1 VKYVVPIILI
11 SVFTTSI
18 LRGEVNPMIEL
29 NNQNEALRLNGF
41 ISEYIDN
48 EGTLSPQQLHDSSFN
63 KKWQPFPTDYWQT
76 GYVNNYYWLRL
87 EVTASE
93 ELNDEWYWWLDAT
106 IMHDVRLYAFE
117 GNKLIFADTSGV
129 NFPFY
134 QRNIVSRYPVI
145 PIRPHK
151 GQKVTLYARYHNEVG
166 SIKGYLKLTS
176 KADFNIIDLKESTF
190 YIGFYTFLLVSCLF
204 SAALW
209 FFWKEKIYLFFAAYI
224 LSSMFMSAGFKGF
237 SFIWLWPNVPH
248 LAFISRSLWALG
260 TVGFF
265 LKFVYALL
273 FDDKIKKTWLS
284 LWIDILTGI
293 LSVFGIIS
301 LFKINLSIGRVLVGF
316 GNLTFM
322 TSMLT
327 MFVVIF
333 MARRQYKLTA
343 LFFLIAFTPLTFVG
357 IGILLHNNKIYP
369 NILGQSEMPFVLAQ
383 MFEIL
388 FLFVALFKRF
398 QTMKAIQER
407 QEQMEIQAKQQVQD
421 ERERISRELHDN
433 VGARL
438 THLITQIDHVEF
450 RLGRDKTEKS
460 VENTLGR
467 LETLGENARD
477 AMNVLRETIWAVK
490 EEAISLE
497 NFTSKISGY
506 LQQQFSDNLDFEVHL
521 IGDNK
526 VMLTPGQAL
535 NMFRIV
541 QEACQN
547 TFKHATATQIH
558 ITISTIKDTLII
570 AIKDN
575 GKGFDTAHSNGEEHN
590 GLRNMKHRATE
601 IGADFDIQSC
611 LGKGTEV
618 VIKTTIIFPTKSIFQ
633 NTNNG
638 V

>member
-1 VKYVVPIILI
+1 M
-11 SVFTTSI
+11 
-18 LRGEVNPMIEL
+18 NPVIEL
-29 NNQNEALRLNGF
+29 NNQNESFPLNGF
-41 ISEYIDN
+41 ISQYIDT
-48 EGTLSPQQLHDSSFN
+48 EGALSPQQVHDSSFN

-76 GYVNNYYWLRL
+76 GYINSYYWLRL

-93 ELNDEWYWWLDAT
+93 ALTDDWFWWLDAT
-106 IMHDVRLYAFE
+106 IMHDVRLYAFDE
-117 GNKLIFADTSGV
+117 NKLIFADTSGV

-166 SIKGYLKLTS
+166 SIKGYLKLTT
-176 KADFNIIDLKESTF
+176 KAHFNVIDLKESTF

-237 SFIWLWPNVPH
+237 SFMWLWPNTPH
-248 LAFISRSLWALG
+248 LAYISRSLWALG

-273 FDDKIKKTWLS
+273 FDVKNNKTWLS
-284 LWIDILTGI
+284 FWVRFLTNLLAI
-293 LSVFGIIS
+293 FSIIC
-301 LFKINLSIGRVLVGF
+301 LFKINLSIGRVLVTF

-327 MFVVIF
+327 LFVVIF

-388 FLFVALFKRF
+388 FLFVAMFKRF
-398 QTMKAIQER
+398 QTMKVIQER
-407 QEQMEIQAKQQVQD
+407 QEQLELQAKQQVQD

-460 VENTLGR
+460 VENTLNR

-490 EEAISLE
+490 EESISIE
-497 NFTSKISGY
+497 NFTAKISGY
-506 LQQQFSDNLDFEVHL
+506 LQQQFSDNLEFEVHL

-526 VMLTPGQAL
+526 IMLTPGQAL
-535 NMFRIV
+535 NLFRIV

-547 TFKHATATQIH
+547 TFKHAAATQIH
-558 ITISTIKDTLII
+558 IAISTTKDTLII

-575 GKGFDTAHSNGEEHN
+575 GNGFNPSCPNGEEHN
-590 GLRNMKHRATE
+590 GLRNMKHRAIE
-601 IGADFDIQSC
+601 IGADFEIKSS
-611 LGKGTEV
+611 LGNGTEV
-618 VIKTTIIFPTKSIFQ
+618 VIKTTLVFPPKSIFQ

>member
-1 VKYVVPIILI
+1 VSIILI

-18 LRGEVNPMIEL
+18 LRGEVNPVIEL
-29 NNQNEALRLNGF
+29 NNLNESFRLNGF
-41 ISEYIDN
+41 LSQYIDT
-48 EGTLSPQQLHDSSFN
+48 EGALSPQQIHDSSFN
-63 KKWQPFPTDYWQT
+63 KKWQLFPTDYWQT

-93 ELNDEWYWWLDAT
+93 ALTDDWYWWLDAT
-106 IMHDVRLYAFE
+106 IMHDVRLYAFQD
-117 GNKLIFADTSGV
+117 NKLIFADTSGV

-145 PIRPHK
+145 PIRPHM

-166 SIKGYLKLTS
+166 SIKGFLKLTS
-176 KADFNIIDLKESTF
+176 KAHFNVIDLKESTF

-224 LSSMFMSAGFKGF
+224 ISSMFMSAGFKGF
-237 SFIWLWPNVPH
+237 SFMWLWPNIPH
-248 LAFISRSLWALG
+248 LAYISRSLWALG

-273 FDDKIKKTWLS
+273 FDVKNNRTWLG
-284 LWIDILTGI
+284 LWINILTII
-293 LSVFGIIS
+293 LSILSIIC
-301 LFKINLSIGRVLVGF
+301 LFKINLSVGRVLVSL

-327 MFVVIF
+327 LFVIIF
-333 MARRQYKLTA
+333 MARRQYKHTA

-388 FLFVALFKRF
+388 FLFLALFKRF
-398 QTMKAIQER
+398 QAMKAIQER
-407 QEQMEIQAKQQVQD
+407 QEQLEIQAKQQVQD

-450 RLGRDKTEKS
+450 RLGRDKTEKN
-460 VENTLGR
+460 VENTLNR

-506 LQQQFSDNLDFEVHL
+506 LQQQFSDNLDFDVHL
-521 IGDNK
+521 MGDK
-526 VMLTPGQAL
+526 KIMLTPGQAL
-535 NMFRIV
+535 NLFRIV

-547 TFKHATATQIH
+547 TFKHAAATQIN
-558 ITISTIKDTLII
+558 ITISTKKDTLII

-590 GLRNMKHRATE
+590 GLRNMKHRALE
-601 IGADFDIQSC
+601 IGADFDIQSS

-618 VIKTTIIFPTKSIFQ
+618 IIKTSKIFPSKSDFQ

>member
-1 VKYVVPIILI
+1 
-11 SVFTTSI
+11 
-18 LRGEVNPMIEL
+18 VNPVIEL
-29 NNQNEALRLNGF
+29 NNQNESFRLNGF
-41 ISEYIDN
+41 ISQYLDT
-48 EGTLSPQQLHDSSFN
+48 EGSLSPLQVHDSSFI
-63 KKWQPFPTDYWQT
+63 KKWQSLPTDYWQT

-93 ELNDEWYWWLDAT
+93 VLTDDWYWWLDAT

-117 GNKLIFADTSGV
+117 DNKLIFADTLGV

-134 QRNIVSRYPVI
+134 QRNVVSRYPVI

-151 GQKVTLYARYHNEVG
+151 GQKLTLYARYHNEVG

-176 KADFNIIDLKESTF
+176 KTHFNTIDLKESSF
-190 YIGFYTFLLVSCLF
+190 YIGFFTFLLVSCLF

-209 FFWKEKIYLFFAAYI
+209 FFWQEKIYFFFAAYI
-224 LSSMFMSAGFKGF
+224 LCSMFMSAGFKGF
-237 SFIWLWPNVPH
+237 SFMWLWPNVPH
-248 LAFISRSLWALG
+248 LAYISRSLWALG

-265 LKFVYALL
+265 LKFVYSLL
-273 FDDKIKKTWLS
+273 FEIKKEKTWLS
-284 LWIDILTGI
+284 LWVNILTGI
-293 LSVFGIIS
+293 LSILGVIC
-301 LFKINLSIGRVLVGF
+301 LFKINLSIGRVLVTF
-316 GNLTFM
+316 GNLIFM

-327 MFVVIF
+327 LFVIIF

-369 NILGQSEMPFVLAQ
+369 NALGQSEMPFVLAQ
-383 MFEIL
+383 MFEIM

-407 QEQMEIQAKQQVQD
+407 QEQLEIQAKQQVQD

-450 RLGRDKTEKS
+450 RLGRDKTEKN

-526 VMLTPGQAL
+526 IMLTPGQAL
-535 NMFRIV
+535 NLFRIV

-547 TFKHATATQIH
+547 TFKHAAATQIH
-558 ITISTIKDTLII
+558 ITISTIKGTLII

-575 GKGFDTAHSNGEEHN
+575 GKGFDTTHSNGEEHN
-590 GLRNMKHRATE
+590 GLRNMKHRAIE

-618 VIKTTIIFPTKSIFQ
+618 VIKTALIFPTKSIFQ

>member
-1 VKYVVPIILI
+1 
-11 SVFTTSI
+11 
-18 LRGEVNPMIEL
+18 M
-29 NNQNEALRLNGF
+29 
-41 ISEYIDN
+41 
-48 EGTLSPQQLHDSSFN
+48 SPFQLHDTSFL
-63 KKWQPFPTDYWQT
+63 KKWQPIPTDYWQT
-76 GYVNNYYWLRL
+76 GYINNYYWLRL

-93 ELNDEWYWWLDAT
+93 DLTDEWYWWFDAT
-106 IMHDVRLYAFE
+106 IMHDVRLYAFD
-117 GNKLIFADTSGV
+117 GNKMVFSDTLGV

-134 QRNIVSRYPVI
+134 QRNVVSRYPVI

-151 GQKVTLYARYHNEVG
+151 GQKLTLYARYHNEVG

-176 KADFNIIDLKESTF
+176 KTHFNNIDLKESTF
-190 YIGFYTFLLVSCLF
+190 YIGFYTFLSVSCLF

-209 FFWKEKIYLFFAAYI
+209 FFWREKIYLFFAAYI
-224 LSSMFMSAGFKGF
+224 FCSMFMSVNYKGF
-237 SFIWLWPNVPH
+237 SFMWLWPNIPH
-248 LAFISRSLWALG
+248 LTFVSRSLWALG
-260 TVGFF
+260 TIGFF

-273 FDDKIKKTWLS
+273 FDVKKEKTWLS
-284 LWIDILTGI
+284 KWLDILTGI
-293 LSVFGIIS
+293 LSVLGVIC
-301 LFKINLSIGRVLVGF
+301 LFKINLSVGRVLVGF
-316 GNLTFM
+316 ANITFM
-322 TSMLT
+322 TSMFT
-327 MFVVIF
+327 MFVLLF
-333 MARRQYKLTA
+333 KARRQYKLTA
-343 LFFLIAFTPLTFVG
+343 LFFLIAFTPLIFVG

-369 NILGQSEMPFVLAQ
+369 NVLGQSEMPFVLAQ
-383 MFEIL
+383 MFEIS

-398 QTMKAIQER
+398 QAMKAIQER
-407 QEQMEIQAKQQVQD
+407 QEQLEIQAKQQLQD

-460 VENTLGR
+460 VENTLDR
-467 LETLGENARD
+467 LEILGENARD

-535 NMFRIV
+535 NLFRII

-547 TFKHATATQIH
+547 TFKHAAATHININVSTTDENLT
-558 ITISTIKDTLII
+558 ITIN
-570 AIKDN
+570 DN
-575 GKGFDTAHSNGEEHN
+575 GRGFDTARSNGEEHN
-590 GLRNMKHRATE
+590 GLRNMKHRAIE
-601 IGADFDIQSC
+601 IGADFHIKSC

-618 VIKTTIIFPTKSIFQ
+618 VITTTIAFPANPILQ